1 MRAVQTNKTT
11 SIVSSNWR
19 NTVNNNY
26 TCISLLGSPPSPQFE
41 ERWFGGLLCSS
52 TEGSTKSSRSR
63 QKSWNRWKS
72 GKANGSISKVVATSS
87 SGRSI
92 SSNTCS
98 AVGRHIRRNKE
109 WVGERTSNLKRSII
123 LVRSVSSN
131 TLYWTVSA
139 ENTLSANGH
148 SRYPTTNSC
157 THCLAER
164 TTRCCSC
171 IPASRFNDVTHRQID
186 RQTGVAPA

>member
-11 SIVSSNWR
+11 SIVSSTRR

-98 AVGRHIRRNKE
+98 AVGRHIRRNKLRRRRVGGRAHLQLEALDNPSSVGFQQHSVLDRLCRKHPLCE
-109 WVGERTSNLKRSII
+109 WTQPISHDEFLHPLPSGAHYSLLFVY
-123 LVRSVSSN
+123 SSK
-131 TLYWTVSA
+131 
-139 ENTLSANGH
+139 
-148 SRYPTTNSC
+148 
-157 THCLAER
+157 
-164 TTRCCSC
+164 
-171 IPASRFNDVTHRQID
+171 QI
-186 RQTGVAPA
+186 Q